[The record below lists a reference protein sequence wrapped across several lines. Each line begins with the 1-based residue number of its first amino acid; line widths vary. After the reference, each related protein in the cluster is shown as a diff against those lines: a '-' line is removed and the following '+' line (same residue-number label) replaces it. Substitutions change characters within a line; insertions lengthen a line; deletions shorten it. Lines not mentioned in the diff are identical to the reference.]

1 MSAWNTTSCKSP
13 RTDGDTAY
21 TSLSHHLCVSASLY
35 DQCTISLIL
44 NNNTRIKKITGGY
57 FMSNCIALWLIS
69 FSTLAARS
77 NTPCPSE
84 AIAVPAP
91 APFPSSVAASA
102 PAAGGPRVHYLEA
115 KNSVIATTPLSST
128 PRSDH
133 QLNYS
138 FTVLVLQSRIKFFAT
153 TQSRFGSVVPSL
165 PCAR

>member
-13 RTDGDTAY
+13 RTDGDTAF

-44 NNNTRIKKITGGY
+44 NNNTRIKK
-57 FMSNCIALWLIS
+57 IS

-102 PAAGGPRVHYLEA
+102 PVAGGPRVHYLDA

-138 FTVLVLQSRIKFFAT
+138 FTVQLVLQSRIKFFAT